1 MKKGN
6 NGNRARIDH
15 DVGVF
20 GDFEIM
26 CLVEKMDKINTQVR
40 NFNTVVGT
48 MQMKKMKNTI
58 SEINFSMGIRAG

>member
-1 MKKGN
+1 
-6 NGNRARIDH
+6 
-15 DVGVF
+15 
-20 GDFEIM
+20 M

-58 SEINFSMGIRAG
+58 SEINFSMGITAG